1 VYAPAAVAGIGTLPD
16 TILDRA
22 VVVRM
27 RRRAPDERIR
37 DYRERTTRPEGEAL
51 RELLAKWTEYVAG
64 QVGDPWPDMPPG
76 VADRPA
82 DVWEPLLAVAGLAGG
97 EWPKLAAEACTAF
110 IDGARDDTET
120 AGTRLLADLRQVF
133 GDTDVQSTET
143 ILGKLHALEESP
155 WGDWYG
161 KPLNARGLAKL
172 LKPYQV
178 KATQVRIGETTPR
191 GYRRSDLHEA
201 WRSYLPGGSETS
213 TTSATSLASHVLDV
227 ADVAHTR
234 QTCAVC
240 GQPMTACE
248 DGQTTHPWCD
258 PGPPMTAAEL
268 AAAGFPA
275 GLAEDTTP

>member
-27 RRRAPDERIR
+27 RRHAPDERIR

-110 IDGARDDTET
+110 IDGHGTTPRQQGHGCWPTCGRCLGTPMCSPPRRSSGNCTRAKNHRGATGT
-120 AGTRLLADLRQVF
+120 ASRSMRA
-133 GDTDVQSTET
+133 
-143 ILGKLHALEESP
+143 A
-155 WGDWYG
+155 W
-161 KPLNARGLAKL
+161 AKL